1 MDSLPGPTLGLAS
14 DGIKLR
20 QSPGPWSLELG
31 RRVCILIELEL
42 PGTSKKVEFR
52 LFVHSAYL
60 NLHLL
65 SAEFSNQLDADEGV
79 GVAAQEA
86 PSVQKQHTC
95 PGG

>member
-42 PGTSKKVEFR
+42 PGT
-52 LFVHSAYL
+52 
-60 NLHLL
+60 
-65 SAEFSNQLDADEGV
+65 
-79 GVAAQEA
+79 
-86 PSVQKQHTC
+86 
-95 PGG
+95 